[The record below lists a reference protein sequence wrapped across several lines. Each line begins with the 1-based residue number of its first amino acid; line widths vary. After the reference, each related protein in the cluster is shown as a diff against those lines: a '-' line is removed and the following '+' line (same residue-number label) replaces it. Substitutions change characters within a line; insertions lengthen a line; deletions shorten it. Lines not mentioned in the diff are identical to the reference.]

1 METIKTHYGVN
12 TDTIS
17 VQYQVSKGYHFILWH
32 LFWNVCAVYLDKN
45 MIFSGG
51 KRCCKLCNLPLL
63 KVKGGRVEHRRS
75 PFLPA
80 VVRHRSSS
88 LLSWQL
94 SWPLHK
100 KLRSTQL
107 PFRHLK
113 RVSEHNSGLPVVKE
127 SGQRKG
133 QRCPQH
139 EHHGT
144 HLSTQVF
151 VYFSRH
157 CHDNKTRPKSC
168 TKERVCHVIGYLLFL
183 KSPGSCSL
191 QVRITASWEKIRT
204 INQRWHYRWR
214 KHRAVLHYNG

>member
-1 METIKTHYGVN
+1 MPK
-12 TDTIS
+12 
-17 VQYQVSKGYHFILWH
+17 
-32 LFWNVCAVYLDKN
+32 AVRNAK
-45 MIFSGG
+45 
-51 KRCCKLCNLPLL
+51 
-63 KVKGGRVEHRRS
+63 HRRS
-75 PFLPA
+75 PFLPT

-113 RVSEHNSGLPVVKE
+113 RLSEHNSGLPVVKE

-139 EHHGT
+139 EHHDT
-144 HLSTQVF
+144 HLSTWVF

-157 CHDNKTRPKSC
+157 FHFNKTRLKIR
-168 TKERVCHVIGYLLFL
+168 TKEWVCHVIWYLLLL
-183 KSPGSCSL
+183 KSPGSHSL
-191 QVRITASWEKIRT
+191 QVGIKASWKKIRT
-204 INQRWHYRWR
+204 ITQWWHNRCW